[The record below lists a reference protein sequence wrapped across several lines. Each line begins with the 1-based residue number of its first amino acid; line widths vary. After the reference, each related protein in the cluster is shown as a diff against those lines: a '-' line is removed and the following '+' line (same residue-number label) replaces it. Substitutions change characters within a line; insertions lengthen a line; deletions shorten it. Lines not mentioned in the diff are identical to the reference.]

1 MQDNSLNKF
10 HSNLK
15 SFQIAGKTYHL
26 KKFSLAAQVW
36 INEEFATNNELNG
49 LENFSNELKKPNLS
63 VVSKVC
69 YFLLEDKTDFPI
81 LESFINALGDTYTG
95 LKILLSPLCT
105 VITDAQPEQMSE
117 EEVKLKK
124 S

>member
-10 HSNLK
+10 HSSLK

-36 INEEFATNNELNG
+36 VNEEFATDNKLNG
-49 LENFSNELKKPNLS
+49 IENFSTELAKSNLS
-63 VVSKVC
+63 VITKVC
-69 YFLLEDKTDFPI
+69 YFLMEDKTDFPHI
-81 LESFINALGDTYTG
+81 DKFIDSLSDTYTG
-95 LKILLSPLCT
+95 LKILLSPLCA
-105 VITDAQPEQMSE
+105 VITDAQPEQMSD

-124 S
+124 F